1 MHVFELQAAIFDLDG
16 VITRTA
22 DVHAAAWKATLDPL
36 LITLGIAEPFD
47 AVRDYLSFV
56 DGKPR
61 YDGIRSFLASR
72 KVLLPDGTPDDAPGS
87 ATVYGIGK
95 QKDGLFRACL
105 ERDGIHVYPS
115 SVALVEALRS
125 RGVKTTVVT
134 SSRNGRLILR
144 RAGIAGLFDA
154 VIDGRD
160 LDEGG
165 MRGKPAPDAFLKCA
179 KLIDVTPSHVAVFE
193 DAVSG
198 VDAARRGG
206 FGLVVGVDRG
216 GHAAALRANGADIVV
231 ADLDALDPD
240 RLDEALH
247 ERREHEAWRVDQHG
261 FDPAREHA
269 MESLF
274 TVGNGY
280 VGVRG
285 SPDTL
290 LPGSQGDLFVAG
302 VYDRKHAARP
312 YSEEEFLNIGG
323 GDSLHAE
330 LVSAPF
336 PFRVALSVDGVSLD
350 PSNERTRSYH
360 RRLDLKRATV
370 NTEAVFEFA
379 SDHHVTIASTRC
391 ASAADPHLLLQ
402 TATVTVGDQ
411 AADVAIDASLHDP
424 DLGANHPH
432 LTVLESGSAP
442 GGIEFV
448 RYGTKASGYE
458 LCIAS
463 RVRYNDGDMHQWRG
477 GLDAHGRIT
486 LRRYVVVYTSRDTD
500 DPLGAALRNL
510 DTRDW
515 QRFDDAF
522 DGHASRWLDRW
533 ASADISVGGSYA
545 TEQALRFNN
554 YHLHSTAG
562 TKPYASVGARALS
575 GRAYEGHI
583 FWDVEI
589 FMLPFYVHTAPE
601 LALNALR
608 YRHHTLDGARQRARA
623 CGCAGANFAWE
634 STVTGE
640 DVTPDR
646 IRLKTTGREIPIFT
660 GAQQIHVTAD
670 IAYGVWRYW
679 DATHDHAFMRE
690 AGVELLAET
699 ARYWVTRCERGPTYH
714 HIRGVVGPDEYHHGV
729 DDNAYT
735 NWMARFNLERAAA
748 AAAWLQRDT
757 PDTWSALR
765 ERIALQRDEPA
776 EWAAT
781 AASLFCP
788 GPDARGVIEQFD
800 GFFDLEDYSLAAG
813 ERLQAPINRL
823 FDWDKINRL
832 KLIKQADTLMLPFL
846 FPERFTR
853 EQLAANYRYYEP
865 LTDHG
870 SSLSPAIHGALAAR
884 LGLADDAWRYWRQ
897 SLWLDLSN
905 AMTNSAL
912 GVHPACM
919 GGTWQALVFGFLDV
933 RFGDDGPTWADDA
946 ASRLPAS
953 WRSLAMSLR
962 WRGTDY
968 PVEVKR

>member
-1 MHVFELQAAIFDLDG
+1 MHVRELQAAIFDLDG
-16 VITRTA
+16 VVTRTA
-22 DVHAAAWKATLDPL
+22 EVHAAAWKETFDPL

-47 AVRDYLSFV
+47 IARDYLEFV

-61 YDGIRSFLASR
+61 YDGVRSFLASR
-72 KVLLPDGTPDDAPGS
+72 SIGLPDGAPDDPPGA

-95 QKDGLFRACL
+95 QKDALFRACL
-105 ERDGIHVYPS
+105 ERDGVHVFPS
-115 SVALVEALRS
+115 SVALIEALRS
-125 RGVKTTVVT
+125 RGIKTAVVT

-144 RAGIAGLFDA
+144 RAGIFGLFDA

-160 LDEGG
+160 FDEGG
-165 MRGKPAPDAFLKCA
+165 LRGKPAPDGFLKCA
-179 KLIDVTPSHVAVFE
+179 RLIDVAPSHAAVIE

-216 GHAAALRANGADIVV
+216 GNAAALSANGADIVV

-247 ERREHEAWRVDQHG
+247 ERREQEAWRVDQHG
-261 FDPAREHA
+261 FDPSREHA

-285 SPDTL
+285 APDTL

-302 VYDRKHAARP
+302 LYDRKHAARP
-312 YSEEEFLNIGG
+312 YSEEEFLNMGG

-336 PFRVALSVDGVSLD
+336 PFRIALRVDEVPLD
-350 PSNERTRSYH
+350 ASGDHTRHY
-360 RRLDLKRATV
+360 RRQLDLKRAIV
-370 NTEAVFEFA
+370 QTEAVFEFA
-379 SDHHVTIASTRC
+379 SDHHVTITGTRC
-391 ASAADPHLLLQ
+391 ASAAEPHLLLQ
-402 TATVTVGDQ
+402 TATVTVGDR

-432 LTVLESGSAP
+432 LTVLETGSAP

-448 RYGTKASGYE
+448 RYGTQASGYE

-463 RVRYNDGDMHQWRG
+463 RVRCGDDATHQWRG
-477 GLDAHGRIT
+477 ELGPRRQIALQ
-486 LRRYVVVYTSRDTD
+486 RYVVVYTSRDTD
-500 DPLGAALRNL
+500 DPRGAALMDLGARE
-510 DTRDW
+510 W
-515 QRFDDAF
+515 PPFDDALEQ
-522 DGHASRWLDRW
+522 HAAHWQKRWR
-533 ASADISVGGSYA
+533 SADISISGSYA
-545 TEQALRFNN
+545 TEQALRFNS
-554 YHLHSTAG
+554 YHLLSTAG
-562 TKPYASVGARALS
+562 AKPYASVGARALS

-589 FMLPFYVHTAPE
+589 FMLPFYLHTEPA

-608 YRHHTLDGARQRARA
+608 YRHRTLDGARERARE

-640 DVTPDR
+640 DVTPDK

-660 GAQQIHVTAD
+660 GTQQIHVTAD
-670 IAYGVWRYW
+670 VAYGVWRYW
-679 DATHDHAFMRE
+679 EATQDHAFMHE

-699 ARYWVTRCERGPTYH
+699 ARYWVTRCERGPRHH

-735 NWMARFNLERAAA
+735 NWMAQFNLERAAA
-748 AAAWLQRDT
+748 AAAWLQRDA
-757 PDTWSALR
+757 PDAWSALCEKIDLR
-765 ERIALQRDEPA
+765 HDEPA
-776 EWAAT
+776 EWT
-781 AASLFCP
+781 AVAGSLFCP
-788 GPDARGVIEQFD
+788 GPDARGVIEQFA
-800 GFFDLEDYSLAAG
+800 GFFDLDDYPLAAE
-813 ERLQAPINRL
+813 ERLKAPINRL

-933 RFGDDGPTWADDA
+933 RFGDAGPTWANDA
-946 ASRLPAS
+946 AARLPSS
-953 WRSLAMSLR
+953 WRSLTMKLH
-962 WRGTDY
+962 WRGTNY
-968 PVEVKR
+968 VVGVER